1 MSAILYLIPSPLAPD
16 TNHYLPPV
24 VLDTIK
30 SLDLFFVEE
39 IRTSRRFVS
48 SLKLGLVIEEL
59 QFEKLDQKTPEWAL
73 KKFVDML
80 KSGRSAGII
89 SEAGCPGIADP
100 GAKLVAM
107 AQQHGIQV
115 KPLPGPSSMIL
126 GLMATGFNGQS
137 FTFHGYLP
145 IDKEARNKK
154 IKEIERIALHTG
166 STQFF
171 METPFRNNQLM
182 QSLLETCSNDTLLS
196 VATNVSGTDESIKT
210 KPIRNW
216 KKEKVDLHKQPSV
229 FYLSAK

>member
-100 GAKLVAM
+100 GAKLVAL

-154 IKEIERIALHTG
+154 IKEIERIALQTG

-196 VATNVSGTDESIKT
+196 VATNVSGSDESIKT

>member
-24 VLDTIK
+24 VLETIK

-100 GAKLVAM
+100 GAKLVAL

-154 IKEIERIALHTG
+154 IKEIERIALQTG

>member
-100 GAKLVAM
+100 GAKLVAL

-154 IKEIERIALHTG
+154 IKEIERIALQTG